1 MKNATQQARLT
12 ASVRGLTKDFH
23 RLRVRVE
30 SYRGP
35 IGDSLAAA
43 FWELIL
49 ESPMCLREMR
59 RICIGR
65 QMALSDEE
73 TSSCSSDSD
82 RSSSQS
88 TQDHGFVR
96 RRAVHHQRARRDVR
110 VPLLPLGVRADPAPF
125 RRRVTSLSSSP
136 SESSSSEFATP
147 ERIPDAVLAATLEQS
162 SPCPPAVENSD
173 TLSKAPS
180 RAFAKPAFDD
190 TCRSESPPRTEG
202 PMMMKQSDLNSPECV
217 QTKTSGPAESS
228 PIIEGARVSTGSAT
242 AAASLSDL
250 PPELRWWPAEG
261 ERAGSPGAYQDLSW
275 MRLESPPK
283 AAGSRSAAPSLL
295 PPPPSLPS
303 FRSQQEAVGPR
314 VLLITEGESAAT
326 AAKPESPSAGS
337 EDPSPGVARPSGM
350 EAAVV
355 GRSVSPS
362 AGEGRSAAV
371 KAVARPSEESEE
383 DGPRRSASSSMLSF
397 TSSDN
402 DSSSSSSSSDVVE
415 SPVRRPRKRRCGG
428 KRVRIASPAAEEIP
442 RRRLSL
448 IEQGV
453 TVEAFNTE
461 LSDIFGVEVKPPR
474 SGRYLRWFDRRAGE
488 TAGPSRE
495 EMRRAQMPL
504 HRKIFF
510 LMEQQSSARD
520 LPEAP
525 AELLAGAF
533 GKAKLASLEEDAVV
547 AWVATQ
553 DPTRMTHRICAA
565 AVVGCNGRC
574 PGGGPAT
581 FVIRLFAT
589 AKEVSFGR
597 RKAKVRGYDWGKLLL
612 REIEHHLVAPRNSPH
627 LLVESVA
634 DAWRYW
640 AKLGFELRS
649 SRGAASSGSEG
660 QQLSRYNETLI
671 GVKPVRSFRRP

>member
-1 MKNATQQARLT
+1 
-12 ASVRGLTKDFH
+12 
-23 RLRVRVE
+23 
-30 SYRGP
+30 
-35 IGDSLAAA
+35 
-43 FWELIL
+43 
-49 ESPMCLREMR
+49 
-59 RICIGR
+59 
-65 QMALSDEE
+65 
-73 TSSCSSDSD
+73 
-82 RSSSQS
+82 
-88 TQDHGFVR
+88 
-96 RRAVHHQRARRDVR
+96 
-110 VPLLPLGVRADPAPF
+110 
-125 RRRVTSLSSSP
+125 
-136 SESSSSEFATP
+136 
-147 ERIPDAVLAATLEQS
+147 
-162 SPCPPAVENSD
+162 
-173 TLSKAPS
+173 
-180 RAFAKPAFDD
+180 
-190 TCRSESPPRTEG
+190 
-202 PMMMKQSDLNSPECV
+202 
-217 QTKTSGPAESS
+217 
-228 PIIEGARVSTGSAT
+228 
-242 AAASLSDL
+242 
-250 PPELRWWPAEG
+250 
-261 ERAGSPGAYQDLSW
+261 

-283 AAGSRSAAPSLL
+283 AAESRSAAPSLL

-303 FRSQQEAVGPR
+303 LRAQQEGVGPR
-314 VLLITEGESAAT
+314 VPFITEGESAA

-337 EDPSPGVARPSGM
+337 PAGSGGM
-350 EAAVV
+350 EAAAV

-362 AGEGRSAAV
+362 GGEGRSDGV
-371 KAVARPSEESEE
+371 KADTPSSSSSSSSSPISTSSSPVASEDD
-383 DGPRRSASSSMLSF
+383 DGPRRSASSSMLPF
-397 TSSDN
+397 TSSD
-402 DSSSSSSSSDVVE
+402 DSSSSSDVVE

-428 KRVRIASPAAEEIP
+428 KRVRIVSPAAEEIP

-474 SGRYLRWFDRRAGE
+474 SGRYLRWFDKRAGE

-495 EMRRAQMPL
+495 EMRQAQMPL
-504 HRKIFF
+504 HRKVFF
-510 LMEQQSSARD
+510 LMEQQSAARD

-525 AELLAGAF
+525 AELLAGTF

-553 DPTRMTHRICAA
+553 DPARMTHRICAA

-597 RKAKVRGYDWGKLLL
+597 RKAKVRGYGWGKLLL
-612 REIEHHLVAPRNSPH
+612 QEIEHHLVAPRNSPH

-649 SRGAASSGSEG
+649 SRGAASSGSDG